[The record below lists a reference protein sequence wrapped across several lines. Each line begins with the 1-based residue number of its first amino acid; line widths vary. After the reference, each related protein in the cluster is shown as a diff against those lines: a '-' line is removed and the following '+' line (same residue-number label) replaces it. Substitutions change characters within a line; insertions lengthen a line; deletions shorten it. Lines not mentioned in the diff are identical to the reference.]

1 LTFFSRIGCGASSTR
16 MLKGKLRRLHAAES
30 RRLAVRGPAA
40 GMRLTFRAEVMPG
53 RESIERTFEVA
64 RVLANGRVELRNL
77 LGQHA
82 ITEFEP
88 LAT

>member
-1 LTFFSRIGCGASSTR
+1 
-16 MLKGKLRRLHAAES
+16 MLKRKLSNQRAAKEKAS
-30 RRLAVRGPAA
+30 AVGSPTV

-53 RESIERTFEVA
+53 RETNERTFEVA
-64 RVLANGRVELRNL
+64 GVMANGRVELANL

-88 LAT
+88 LSV